1 MDPAE
6 LERLV
11 DRALGQLP
19 APRAPRTLLPRVMA
33 AVPTPARPWYAR
45 PWLMWPA
52 GWQIISLVVLIGVMA
67 GVATLLTGMRA
78 PASALVLAADVRAHV
93 VETARDMATA
103 TAALELLWRVLL
115 APVVPY
121 AFALAFLMCLAC
133 AVFGTA
139 LNHLV
144 FGKALP

>member
-33 AVPTPARPWYAR
+33 AVPTPARPWHAR

-52 GWQIISLVVLIGVMA
+52 GWQIISLVVGRD
-67 GVATLLTGMRA
+67 TGCSGRR
-78 PASALVLAADVRAHV
+78 S
-93 VETARDMATA
+93 
-103 TAALELLWRVLL
+103 LELCDHCNVYMENKR
-115 APVVPY
+115 
-121 AFALAFLMCLAC
+121 
-133 AVFGTA
+133 G
-139 LNHLV
+139 
-144 FGKALP
+144 